1 MMSQA
6 QSLSGVGQAIIANQ
20 PGFGKTKT
28 MDNHESITKPRPGHQ
43 SRASI
48 TENFDQADPLS
59 AQFRHSKDNNLM
71 MSGIKVVNDN
81 AKRVY
86 SEQIPQSEPLMQLI
100 KQAEESKTKTDTS
113 ATSGQPGRKGLL
125 FGFLSADLV
134 AGLNESN
141 QWKDRT

>member
-1 MMSQA
+1 
-6 QSLSGVGQAIIANQ
+6 
-20 PGFGKTKT
+20 
-28 MDNHESITKPRPGHQ
+28 
-43 SRASI
+43 
-48 TENFDQADPLS
+48 
-59 AQFRHSKDNNLM
+59 